1 MILKNEILRISFSA
15 ILAAQQLL
23 RYMDDQFMMLNV
35 PSPDKEFALLKK
47 DEMMPGVSISNSEVG
62 LASFIVA
69 ALDDGSVKNQD

>member
-1 MILKNEILRISFSA
+1 VILKNEILRISFSA